1 MNKPFVAF
9 PDITP
14 RAPHRLAP
22 EIEQAQDAVGER
34 LGFVSREPLQTM
46 PLKRRKP
53 VEEPTFSFTA
63 RVSLRSGNRFI
74 AWCEEERVSYREGF
88 DRLMALLDEARGR

>member
-1 MNKPFVAF
+1 VSKPFVAF

-14 RAPHRLAP
+14 RAPVQIAP
-22 EIEQAQDAVGER
+22 EVEHAQDAVGER
-34 LGFVSREPLQTM
+34 LGFVSREPVQTM

-74 AWCEEERVSYREGF
+74 AYCEEERISYREGF
-88 DRLMALLDEARGR
+88 DRLMAALDRERGR